1 MELTKQDVEMDVACD
16 LKEDFDPH
24 LSLGDNFSNNELC
37 ISQINDIAPNNTV
50 NMVNELISDT
60 GKVHGIVINLV
71 VVVDVSDIILE
82 EEEACTGVL

>member
-1 MELTKQDVEMDVACD
+1 
-16 LKEDFDPH
+16 
-24 LSLGDNFSNNELC
+24 
-37 ISQINDIAPNNTV
+37 
-50 NMVNELISDT
+50 MVNELIGDT